1 MLKRLLAVLAVI
13 APLAAG
19 AQGYYPGRSAQDD
32 PLYQDAQRQAYEF
45 VQQQQRDLE
54 RQREEQQ
61 RVREDRQ
68 RQFERSQQWSVPEVT
83 RCTRDL
89 YGAVTCQASPY

>member
-1 MLKRLLAVLAVI
+1 MLKRLLASLAVI

-19 AQGYYPGRSAQDD
+19 AQGYYPGPSWQAD
-32 PLYQDAQRQAYEF
+32 PLYQDTQRQTYEF
-45 VQQQQRDLE
+45 LQQQQRDLE
-54 RQREEQQ
+54 RQREEQ
-61 RVREDRQ
+61 RRAWEDRQ
-68 RQFERSQQWSVPEVT
+68 PQFERSQQWSAPEVT